1 MATLSELNPGGI
13 DVTVRIVA
21 TGDTITT
28 REVIANFCAESPV
41 NLRTDLIAYM
51 ETLATGGEVTELT

>member
-21 TGDTITT
+21 DSGVITH

-41 NLRTDLIAYM
+41 NLRGDLIQYM
-51 ETLATGGEVTELT
+51 EVLAKGGEVTELT